1 VRALKSTQEVLSV
14 HRRVGL
20 AVTLVAVIGLIA
32 AAAAFARPSA
42 GTIDIG
48 WLGDKTGPTASSQ
61 LPSLHGLETAIKY
74 VNSQGGVGGKQINLI
89 EKDDQYNPTT
99 ELSLLKSLISDS
111 HVPVVMGLGQSTGYA
126 SAVPL
131 LDQNKVIGQSMQ
143 SVLKL
148 TSSPFN
154 PWLMSGTCSYADQV
168 DIGIAYEM
176 KHLGLKSLKGVPVG
190 VAAIQVASGQ
200 EVIDETTR
208 LVQKLGGTVVVE
220 NLPAAL
226 ISADVQV
233 QDLQSKGVKFVIVH
247 HAIAGAITFLRAM
260 DKFNLNIPIVGMS
273 GITEAPVF
281 TTAPYSQ
288 IKNMVGMN
296 CFDPTYLAKTAAA
309 KKVGALGTKY
319 GIASATDLTEAN
331 FVGGWTNGMLL
342 VQALKNAKGNYTSDA
357 IRKGYEAIK
366 NFDPAGGMTP
376 LLSYG
381 PKCHIAWP
389 NPRPYTFNFKKQQ
402 FAPVGSW
409 AQWNSADTKPY
420 APVGTCGVK

>member
-1 VRALKSTQEVLSV
+1 MVNIEEVLSV
-14 HRRVGL
+14 RTRVGL

-74 VNSQGGVGGKQINLI
+74 QNSLGGVGGKQINLI
-89 EKDDQYNPTT
+89 EKDDAYNPTT
-99 ELSLLKSLISDS
+99 ELSLLKSLINDN

-126 SAVPL
+126 SVVPL
-131 LDQNKVIGQSMQ
+131 LDQTKTIGQSMQ
-143 SVLKL
+143 SALKL

-154 PWLMSGTCSYADQV
+154 PWLFAGTCSYADQV
-168 DIGIAYEM
+168 DIAIAYEM

-208 LVQKLGGTVVVE
+208 IVQKLGGTVVVE
-220 NLPAAL
+220 NLAPAL
-226 ISADVQV
+226 LSGDVQV
-233 QDLQSKGVKFVIVH
+233 QDLQSKGVKFVIIH
-247 HAIAGAITFLRAM
+247 HAISGAITFLRAM
-260 DKFNLNIPIVGMS
+260 DKFNLNIPIVAMS
-273 GITEAPVF
+273 GVTEAPVF
-281 TTAPYSQ
+281 TTSPYSQ
-288 IKNMVGMN
+288 VKNMVGVN
-296 CFDPTYLAKTAAA
+296 CFDPSYLAKTAAA
-309 KKVGALGTKY
+309 KKVAALGSQY

-342 VQALKNAKGNYTSDA
+342 VQALKNAKGDYSSA
-357 IRKGYEAIK
+357 GIKKGYEAIK

-376 LLSYG
+376 PLSYG
-381 PKCHIAWP
+381 SKCHIAWP
-389 NPRPYTFNFKKQQ
+389 NPRPYTYNFKKQQ
-402 FAPVGSW
+402 FQPVGTW
-409 AQWNSADTKPY
+409 TQWNSADTKPY
-420 APVGTCGVK
+420 APVGTCGVKKA